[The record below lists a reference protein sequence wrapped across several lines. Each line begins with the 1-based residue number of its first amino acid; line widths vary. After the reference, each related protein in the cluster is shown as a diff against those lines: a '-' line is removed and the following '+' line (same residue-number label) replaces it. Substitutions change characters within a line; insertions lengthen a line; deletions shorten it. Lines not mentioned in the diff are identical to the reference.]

1 MSAFSTP
8 VDVRGALKRAASLV
22 KAQKTKN
29 ASNKNNERIS
39 LAGAIVKLLERVQSP
54 SDGMAVNMSMM
65 LMKQM
70 KAINKSMDKCA
81 HKERQDERRER
92 KSRKKRHA
100 KKRKKKRAK
109 KAALEGMVDHGG
121 KTSGGSSSN
130 TFDLLERF
138 LNSAA
143 TTTFQISPRRATW
156 CKKGHWSVVVE
167 SSTRQGQW
175 TVSTRLHNFM
185 TIIKVMCYFIS
196 FAL

>member
-1 MSAFSTP
+1 MHPT
-8 VDVRGALKRAASLV
+8 RI
-22 KAQKTKN
+22 
-29 ASNKNNERIS
+29 NERIS

-143 TTTFQISPRRATW
+143 TTTFQISPRSATW
-156 CKKGHWSVVVE
+156 C
-167 SSTRQGQW
+167 
-175 TVSTRLHNFM
+175 
-185 TIIKVMCYFIS
+185 
-196 FAL
+196 

>member
-1 MSAFSTP
+1 
-8 VDVRGALKRAASLV
+8 
-22 KAQKTKN
+22 
-29 ASNKNNERIS
+29 
-39 LAGAIVKLLERVQSP
+39 
-54 SDGMAVNMSMM
+54 MAVNMSMM

-81 HKERQDERRER
+81 HRERQDERRER

-130 TFDLLERF
+130 TYDLLERF
-138 LNSAA
+138 LNTAA

-167 SSTRQGQW
+167 SSTSRPSRPFF
-175 TVSTRLHNFM
+175 VST
-185 TIIKVMCYFIS
+185 
-196 FAL
+196 

>member
-1 MSAFSTP
+1 M
-8 VDVRGALKRAASLV
+8 
-22 KAQKTKN
+22 
-29 ASNKNNERIS
+29 
-39 LAGAIVKLLERVQSP
+39 
-54 SDGMAVNMSMM
+54 NMSMM

-81 HKERQDERRER
+81 HRERQDERRER

-130 TFDLLERF
+130 TYDLLERF

-143 TTTFQISPRRATW
+143 TTTFQISPRRTTW

-175 TVSTRLHNFM
+175 TVSTRSHNFM